1 MKRIKFLTIAGLAI
15 TAYACL
21 YCPVFHAMPKF
32 MDRYDADP
40 MARADLKGKCSVCH
54 VDEEGYGPLNAF
66 GKAFAESGYRITDG
80 LRSQSPDLFTG
91 AQGPTK
97 TSGPTKQSAPSFEAK
112 AYYGKNCVGCHGA
125 DGKGGD
131 STMITP
137 NFKDAAWQKRRT
149 DQNLFDSITKGK
161 GMMPAWKEKMT
172 EEQIKSVIAFI
183 RKFSEQ

>member
-1 MKRIKFLTIAGLAI
+1 MKRIKLLISAILAF
-15 TAYACL
+15 AVYACL

-91 AQGPTK
+91 AKGPT
-97 TSGPTKQSAPSFEAK
+97 APSFDAK
-112 AYYGKNCVGCHGA
+112 ACYSKNCMGCHGA